1 MRANHGVMELKKH
14 IVNYHGR
21 VETISLYNHDPYP
34 PRDKPPFDKKNLKPT
49 VPPFRDLDKLV
60 KLKTEKDALDAK
72 AAALAK
78 KREEEAKQN
87 GSTATNMFAAQEEEK
102 KAGEYAMGEDP
113 RRFDI
118 LQRYEFPQFEEKNES
133 KYVIC
138 YD

>member
-34 PRDKPPFDKKNLKPT
+34 PRDKPPHDKKNLKPT